1 MDCLAAMGDLGGIHL
16 RLREIRQLLFVLPYV
31 HFLLLET
38 PHLSISLPFQF
49 FLS

>member
-1 MDCLAAMGDLGGIHL
+1 MGDLGGIHL
-16 RLREIRQLLFVLPYV
+16 RFREIRQLLSVLLYV

-38 PHLSISLPFQF
+38 PHLSIPLPVQF